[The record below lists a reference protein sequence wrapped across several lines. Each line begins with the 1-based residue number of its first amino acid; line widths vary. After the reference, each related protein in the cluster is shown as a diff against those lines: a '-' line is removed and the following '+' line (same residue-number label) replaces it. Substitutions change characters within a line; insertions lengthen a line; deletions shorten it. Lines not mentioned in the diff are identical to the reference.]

1 MNKMRTSRFLFI
13 ILLPFLVFSLITYR
27 LFIVSTSEYV
37 DGYDLK
43 SLETDI
49 KQKKDILPSKRG
61 SILDSQGNVLAESVY
76 TYKIIAHV
84 NPKRSTNASYQ
95 AHVSDVDQ
103 TAAVIAS
110 VVGDDKQAVVNTL
123 TNAITAGQDQTF
135 LGLKSSNITV
145 NQKKQIEEYNLPG
158 IEFEE
163 KESRSYPYGDFAS
176 YQVGYAKYY
185 DETVL
190 DKPGLVGELGV
201 EQSFNDSLQGVDGSH
216 EYIADAKGTKIPNTH
231 EEIVEP
237 KDGDN
242 VYLTI
247 DKDVQLVVENA
258 ISKIN
263 EEFDPEVALV
273 IVADAK
279 TGKIL
284 GVTSTPSFNPN
295 EMDLVSYI
303 NPLHEMVIE
312 PGSTMKTFT
321 YASAIEEGVYDGS
334 RKFNS
339 SRYTVYD
346 KTIYDWNKTG
356 WGTLDLNTGYMYSSN
371 TGSAVVGYELLGK
384 EKLQGYHDKLG
395 FGKVTGFDL
404 PGEVKGD
411 IHQEY
416 DIDTVTASFGQGMSI
431 TPIQMIQALTVFGTG
446 GDTMKP
452 YIVEKVVDDDGKV
465 IKETKPSVS
474 TKNVYSQETVNHMRE
489 MMRLYVEGP
498 QAMSENYKFPEYGL
512 IGKTGTAQITDNKGN
527 YLVGA
532 NNYTFS
538 FTGMMPYEDPEI
550 IVYGIVK
557 QPEHSGSASLIKL
570 MRDVIPSVATVYDIS
585 VKEEK
590 EKVQSKTAYMGEY
603 TNMQVEEAKTQL
615 HNLSSNNV
623 VVLGTGDTVTAQYP
637 PVQTALQSYSTVY
650 LLTSSPPVMPD
661 LRGKSYR
668 DAAIIMSL
676 YGIRIDKSG
685 VGNVVNQSLEV
696 GVSLEDVTEVVVEL
710 K

>member
-1 MNKMRTSRFLFI
+1 MKTSRFLWI
-13 ILLPFLVFSLITYR
+13 ILIPFLVFSLITYR
-27 LFIVSTSEYV
+27 LFIVSTSDYV

-43 SLETDI
+43 SLETEI
-49 KQKKDILPSKRG
+49 KEKKDILSSKRG

-84 NPKRSTNASYQ
+84 NPKRSANASYQ
-95 AHVSDVDQ
+95 AHVSDVEQ
-103 TAAVIAS
+103 TAAVIS
-110 VVGDDKQAVVNTL
+110 NVVGDDSAKIAEIL
-123 TNAITAGQDQTF
+123 TYAITAGQDQTF

-185 DETVL
+185 DETL
-190 DKPGLVGELGV
+190 TDKPGLVGELGV
-201 EQSFNDSLQGVDGSH
+201 EGSFNEQLQGVEGSH
-216 EYIADAKGTKIPNTH
+216 KYIADAKGTRIPNTK

-237 KDGDN
+237 KNGDD

-263 EEFDPEVALV
+263 AEYNPEVALI
-273 IVADAK
+273 IVASAK
-279 TGKIL
+279 TGEIL

-295 EMDLVSYI
+295 DMDLVSYT

-321 YASAIEEGVYDGS
+321 YASAIEAGVYDGN
-334 RKFNS
+334 RKFDS

-346 KTIYDWNKTG
+346 KTIYDWNKKG

-384 EKLQGYHDKLG
+384 ERLSSFHDKLG
-395 FGKVTGFDL
+395 FGKKTGFDL

-411 IHQEY
+411 IVQEY

-452 YIVEKVVDDDGKV
+452 YIVEKVVDEDGKV
-465 IKETKPSVS
+465 VMETEPTVS
-474 TKNVYSQETVNHMRE
+474 NENVYSQETVNQMKE

-498 QAMSENYKFPEYGL
+498 HALSENYKFPQYGL

-527 YLVGA
+527 YLTGA

-538 FTGMMPYEDPEI
+538 FTGLMPYEDPEI

-557 QPEHSGSASLIKL
+557 QPQHGGSSSLVKL

-585 VKEEK
+585 VEDDKP
-590 EKVQSKTAYMGEY
+590 KVQSKTAYMGEY
-603 TNMQVEEAKTQL
+603 TNMHIEEAKTQL
-615 HNLSSNNV
+615 SNLSSNKIE
-623 VVLGTGDTVTAQYP
+623 VLGTGENVIGQYP
-637 PVQTALQSYSTVY
+637 PVQTAIQSYSTVY
-650 LLTSSPPVMPD
+650 LLTDSSPTMPD

-676 YGIRIDKSG
+676 YGISIEKLG
-685 VGNVVNQSLEV
+685 VGNVVNQSIEV
-696 GVSLEDVTEVVVEL
+696 GASLEEITEVTIEL